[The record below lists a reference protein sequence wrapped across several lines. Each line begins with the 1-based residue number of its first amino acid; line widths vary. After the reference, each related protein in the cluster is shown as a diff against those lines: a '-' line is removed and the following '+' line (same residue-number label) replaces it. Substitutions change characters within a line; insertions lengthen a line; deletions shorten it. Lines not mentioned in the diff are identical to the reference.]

1 MTWPDDPRTAAAR
14 VFAEGG
20 AFGELLAGIDWAAT
34 PLGPAVSWP
43 GPLVDTLRLMLTS
56 EHAMALYWGAEFAT
70 LYNQGSTSIVG
81 AKHPWALGRPYKE
94 VFPEVW
100 DSVSSHFHYV
110 TGTRKPLLVPNELL
124 IIERH
129 GFLEQCYF
137 DSAFQPVLLD
147 DGTVGGVLQIL
158 TETTGRVLGERRLR
172 LLSEIG
178 TRTAG
183 LPTPGEVARV
193 VAEVAGSYP
202 EEIPFLGLYLAS
214 EPGMRR
220 PAASA
225 GLPLA
230 AETDLPSAADGSEVA
245 ARLAQVVAD
254 GAPAT
259 LPAAAFTGG
268 RTAGQHAAAT
278 WIPVGE
284 ALALPLHGAGQVE
297 GVLVVGLNPCFP
309 PAGTYHDFLEVLAS
323 AVAGA
328 LSAALAHESAALA
341 HEEQRRRAEALA
353 ELDRAKTTFFANV
366 SHEFRTP
373 LTLLLGP
380 LQQALA
386 DEDRPE
392 RREQLELAERG
403 ALRLLKQVNT
413 LLDVAR
419 AEAGQTRP
427 ALEPVDLAGATAE
440 LAGVFR
446 SAFEA
451 AGLTLEVDCPPL
463 PKPVPLDREM
473 WEKIILNLL
482 SNALKFTFTGG
493 ARVEMAAA
501 GDRARLTVTD
511 TGTGI
516 PADELPRLFE
526 RFHRVRGA
534 RSRSHEGSGLGL
546 VLVKD
551 LVEAHGGAVGVDS
564 RPGQGTTV
572 TVDLPF
578 AAAHRPRP
586 APLAVG
592 AGSPGETPG
601 EGGGGRTGRAAAFV
615 DEALGWLAADPVPA
629 AGTPVPAEAASAPA
643 AGTSVPAAATPVP
656 AAATSAPAE
665 ATSAARTPHAPATH
679 DAPDPGPYETD
690 RPHRPRLLVVDDNAD
705 MRAYLTQLLQPDYD
719 VLLAADG
726 LAAVETALAQ
736 PVELVLS
743 DVMMPRMDGFEL
755 VRALR
760 AHPRTA
766 RLPIVLLTARAGEE
780 ESVQGRH
787 AGADDY
793 LAKPFSARQLL
804 ARVRTGL
811 ELSRLREQALTETR
825 NQLAMLASL
834 ADAGLRL
841 ADTLDPDQI
850 LQTAGQILLPH
861 FADQISIHLTVTA
874 PDPSQS
880 PPAHMAGAPL
890 LAHEDLTTAAT
901 HAINGTAPAPAG
913 PHPAPAAVLA
923 LPLHAHDQTLGA
935 LVLVRHTGAYSAVEH
950 KYLENLA
957 HRLALAYDN
966 ATRYHNERRLA
977 LTLQRALLPY
987 RLPQVPGVR
996 LATQYRAS
1004 NRGAEVGGDWYD
1016 VLALPDG
1023 SVGLAIG
1030 DVMGHDVEAAT
1041 VMGQLRS
1048 ALHSLAMEGAGPAQ
1062 VLTRLDAYLQS
1073 LETDRF
1079 ATCLYAVYDPHRH
1092 RLSYAA
1098 SGHPPPLLV
1107 AADTAYLELPP
1118 ALPLGLGSAP
1128 VDRDVAFPPGTSLLL
1143 YTDGLVENRAL
1154 SLDDG
1159 LATLRQTCAALP
1171 APARTDPQQ
1180 ITERALELLNTPDR
1194 VDDDAALLAAT
1205 AEPSRR
1211 TGGDQ

>member
-1 MTWPDDPRTAAAR
+1 MTRRDDLRTAAAR

-20 AFGELLAGIDWAAT
+20 AFGELLSGIDWAAT
-34 PLGPAVSWP
+34 PLGPPVSWP

-56 EHAMALYWGAEFAT
+56 EHGMALYWGAEFAT
-70 LYNQGSTSIVG
+70 LYNSGSIPIVG

-100 DSVSSHFHYV
+100 AHPVSSHFHYV
-110 TGTRKPLLVPNELL
+110 TDTRKPLLVPDELL
-124 IIERH
+124 IMERH

-147 DGTVGGVLQIL
+147 DGTAGGVLQIL

-172 LLSEIG
+172 LLSETG

-202 EEIPFLGLYLAS
+202 DEIPFLGLYLVS
-214 EPGMRR
+214 EPGMQR
-220 PAASA
+220 PAAST
-225 GLPLA
+225 GLRSAP
-230 AETDLPSAADGSEVA
+230 ETVALNAADGPEA
-245 ARLAQVVAD
+245 AALLAQVVAN

-268 RTAGQHAAAT
+268 SMAGQHAAASLL
-278 WIPVGE
+278 PVE
-284 ALALPLHGAGQVE
+284 QALAIPLHCSGQVE
-297 GVLVVGLNPCFP
+297 GVLVVGVNPCFP
-309 PAGTYHDFLEVLAS
+309 PAGAYYDFLEVLAS

-328 LSAALAHESAALA
+328 LSAALAHE
-341 HEEQRRRAEALA
+341 EQRKRAEALA

-440 LAGVFR
+440 LTGVFR

-493 ARVEMAAA
+493 AEVQVAVA

-551 LVEAHGGAVGVDS
+551 LVEAHGGTVGVDS
-564 RPGQGTTV
+564 RLGQGTTL

-578 AAAHRPRP
+578 ATAQRPRP
-586 APLAVG
+586 APPEAG
-592 AGSPGETPG
+592 AGSPGEIPG
-601 EGGGGRTGRAAAFV
+601 EGGGGRPGRRAAYV

-629 AGTPVPAEAASAPA
+629 A
-643 AGTSVPAAATPVP
+643 
-656 AAATSAPAE
+656 

-679 DAPDPGPYETD
+679 DALHGPSPHESD
-690 RPHRPRLLVVDDNAD
+690 LPHRARLLVVDDNAD

-726 LAAVETALAQ
+726 RAALEMALAQ
-736 PVELVLS
+736 PVEMVLS

-760 AHPRTA
+760 ADPRTA

-825 NQLAMLASL
+825 KQLAVLASL

-841 ADTLDPDQI
+841 SATLDPDQI
-850 LQTAGQILLPH
+850 LQTAGQILLPD
-861 FADQISIHLTVTA
+861 FADQISIHLIHAA
-874 PDPSQS
+874 PAPAKS
-880 PPAHMAGAPL
+880 PPPYIAGTPL
-890 LAHEDLTTAAT
+890 LAREALATAAT
-901 HAINGTAPAPAG
+901 RAINGTAPAPVG

-923 LPLHAHDQTLGA
+923 LPLLAHDQTLGA
-935 LVLVRHTGAYSAVEH
+935 LVLVRHTGGYSAIEH

-977 LTLQRALLPY
+977 LTLQRALLPHH
-987 RLPQVPGVR
+987 LPQLPGVR
-996 LATQYRAS
+996 LATHYRAS
-1004 NRGAEVGGDWYD
+1004 NRGAEIGGDWYD

-1023 SVGLAIG
+1023 AVGLAIG

-1041 VMGQLRS
+1041 LMGQLRS
-1048 ALHSLAMEGAGPAQ
+1048 ALHSLALEGAGPAQ

-1073 LETDRF
+1073 LATDRF
-1079 ATCLYAVYDPHRH
+1079 ATCLYAVYDPNQH
-1092 RLSYAA
+1092 RLRYAA
-1098 SGHPPPLLV
+1098 SGHLPPLLI

-1118 ALPLGLGSAP
+1118 ALPLGLGSTPA
-1128 VDRDVAFPPGTSLLL
+1128 DREVAFPPGTGLLL

-1159 LATLRQTCAALP
+1159 LAALRRTCDALP
-1171 APARTDPQQ
+1171 AAARSDPQR
-1180 ITERALELLNTPDR
+1180 ITEQALELLNTPDR

-1211 TGGDQ
+1211 TGDPQTDRSAIQPTATARSRC

>member
-1 MTWPDDPRTAAAR
+1 MTRPDDPRTAAAR

-34 PLGPAVSWP
+34 PLGPPISWP

-56 EHAMALYWGAEFAT
+56 EHGMALYWGAEFAT
-70 LYNQGSTSIVG
+70 LYNRGSTPIVG
-81 AKHPWALGRPYKE
+81 AKHPWALGRPYSE

-100 DSVSSHFHYV
+100 AHPVSSHFHYV
-110 TGTRKPLLVPNELL
+110 TDSRTSLLVPDELL
-124 IIERH
+124 IMERH

-147 DGTVGGVLQIL
+147 DGTAGGVLQIL

-172 LLSEIG
+172 LLSETG
-178 TRTAG
+178 ARTAG
-183 LPTPGEVARV
+183 LTAPGEVARV

-214 EPGMRR
+214 GPGMQR
-220 PAASA
+220 PAA
-225 GLPLA
+225 
-230 AETDLPSAADGSEVA
+230 ETVALSAADGPKVA

-259 LPAAAFTGG
+259 LPAATITGAG
-268 RTAGQHAAAT
+268 TAGQHAAASRL
-278 WIPVGE
+278 PVE
-284 ALALPLHGAGQVE
+284 QVLALPLHCAGEVE
-297 GVLVVGLNPCFP
+297 GVLVVGVNPCFP

-328 LSAALAHESAALA
+328 LSAALAHE
-341 HEEQRRRAEALA
+341 EQRRRAEALA
-353 ELDRAKTTFFANV
+353 ELDRAKTAFFANV

-419 AEAGQTRP
+419 AEAGQMRP

-446 SAFEA
+446 SAFET
-451 AGLTLEVDCPPL
+451 AGLTLDVVCPPL
-463 PKPVPLDREM
+463 PKPVSLDREM

-493 ARVEMAAA
+493 ARVQMAAVD
-501 GDRARLTVTD
+501 DRARLTVTD

-516 PADELPRLFE
+516 TADELPRLFE

-551 LVEAHGGAVGVDS
+551 LVEAHGGTIGVQS
-564 RPGQGTTV
+564 RLGLGTTV

-578 AAAHRPRP
+578 AAAHRLRP
-586 APLAVG
+586 APPAAV
-592 AGSPGETPG
+592 AGSPEETPG
-601 EGGGGRTGRAAAFV
+601 HGGEGRPGRAAAYV

-629 AGTPVPAEAASAPA
+629 A
-643 AGTSVPAAATPVP
+643 
-656 AAATSAPAE
+656 
-665 ATSAARTPHAPATH
+665 ARTPHAPANH
-679 DAPDPGPYETD
+679 DAPHSPGPHETG
-690 RPHRPRLLVVDDNAD
+690 RPHRARLLVVDDNAD
-705 MRAYLTQLLQPDYD
+705 MRAYLTQLLQPDYE

-726 LAAVETALAQ
+726 RAALETALAQ
-736 PVELVLS
+736 PVDLVLS

-760 AHPRTA
+760 ADPRTA

-811 ELSRLREQALTETR
+811 ELSRLREQVLTETR
-825 NQLAMLASL
+825 NQLAVLASL

-841 ADTLDPDQI
+841 SATLDPDQI
-850 LQTAGQILLPH
+850 LQTAGEILLPDY
-861 FADQISIHLTVTA
+861 ADQISIHLTAASPA
-874 PDPSQS
+874 PAQS
-880 PPAHMAGAPL
+880 PPAYIAGTPL
-890 LAHEDLTTAAT
+890 LAREALASAAT
-901 HAINGTAPAPAG
+901 QAINGTAPAPAG

-923 LPLHAHDQTLGA
+923 LPLHAHDETLGA
-935 LVLVRHTGAYSAVEH
+935 LVLVRHTGGYSEVEH

-957 HRLALAYDN
+957 HRLSLAYDN

-977 LTLQRALLPY
+977 LTLQRALLPH

-996 LATQYRAS
+996 LATHYRAS

-1023 SVGLAIG
+1023 AVGLAIG

-1041 VMGQLRS
+1041 LMGQLRS
-1048 ALHSLAMEGAGPAQ
+1048 ALHSLALEGAGPAQ
-1062 VLTRLDAYLQS
+1062 VLTRLDAYMQS
-1073 LETDRF
+1073 LATERF
-1079 ATCLYAVYDPHRH
+1079 ATCLYAVYDPHHH
-1092 RLSYAA
+1092 RLRYAA
-1098 SGHPPPLLV
+1098 SGHLPPLLI

-1118 ALPLGLGSAP
+1118 ALPLGLGSTP
-1128 VDRDVAFPPGTSLLL
+1128 VDCEVAFGPGTSLLL

-1154 SLDDG
+1154 SLSDG
-1159 LATLRQTCAALP
+1159 LGALRRMCGALP
-1171 APARTDPQQ
+1171 AAARPDPQQ
-1180 ITERALELLNTPDR
+1180 ITERAMELLNTPDR

-1205 AEPSRR
+1205 AEPSCR
-1211 TGGDQ
+1211 TGAPQNRPKRQTTNRSSS

>member
-1 MTWPDDPRTAAAR
+1 MTRPDDPRTAAAR
-14 VFAEGG
+14 MFAEAG
-20 AFGELLAGIDWAAT
+20 AFGELLAGIEWAAT
-34 PLGPAVSWP
+34 PLGPPECWP
-43 GPLVDTLRLMLTS
+43 GPLMDTLRLMLTS
-56 EHAMALYWGAEFAT
+56 EHGMALYWGPEFAT
-70 LYNQGSTSIVG
+70 LYNLGAAPIPG
-81 AKHPWALGRPYKE
+81 AKHPWALGKPYKE

-100 DSVSSHFHYV
+100 APVSSHFHYV
-110 TGTRKPLLVPNELL
+110 TDTRQSLL
-124 IIERH
+124 ISDEPLIMERH

-137 DSAFQPVLLD
+137 DSSFQPVLLD
-147 DGTVGGVLQIL
+147 DGTAGGVLQII

-172 LLSEIG
+172 LLSEAG
-178 TRTAG
+178 ARTAG

-193 VAEVAGSYP
+193 VAEVLGSYP
-202 EEIPFLGLYLAS
+202 EEIPFLSLYLAS
-214 EPGMRR
+214 ESGMLR

-225 GLPLA
+225 GLQPA
-230 AETDLPSAADGSEVA
+230 PEAVLPSAADGSEVA
-245 ARLAQVVAD
+245 ARLAQVAAD

-259 LPAAAFTGG
+259 LPAAALTGG
-268 RTAGQHAAAT
+268 NTAGQHAAAS
-278 WIPVGE
+278 WLPVEE
-284 ALALPLHGAGQVE
+284 ALALPLDCAGQVG
-297 GVLVVGLNPCFP
+297 GVLVVGVNPCFP
-309 PAGTYHDFLEVLAS
+309 PAGAYRDFLEVLAA

-328 LSAALAHESAALA
+328 LTAALAHD
-341 HEEQRRRAEALA
+341 EQRRRAEVLA

-366 SHEFRTP
+366 SHELRTP

-380 LQQALA
+380 LQQVLA

-413 LLDVAR
+413 LLEVAR
-419 AEAGQTRP
+419 AEAGQMRP

-463 PKPVPLDREM
+463 PRPVSLDREM

-493 ARVEMAAA
+493 ARVRVAAVGA
-501 GDRARLTVTD
+501 RARLTVTD
-511 TGTGI
+511 TGTGV

-526 RFHRVRGA
+526 RFYRVRGA

-551 LVEAHGGAVGVDS
+551 LVEAHGGTVGVDS
-564 RPGQGTTV
+564 LFGEGTCV

-586 APLAVG
+586 TPAADSVG
-592 AGSPGETPG
+592 FPGETLR
-601 EGGGGRTGRAAAFV
+601 EGGGGRSGRAAAYV
-615 DEALGWLAADPVPA
+615 DEALGWLTADPVPA
-629 AGTPVPAEAASAPA
+629 AASPSADTPP
-643 AGTSVPAAATPVP
+643 
-656 AAATSAPAE
+656 
-665 ATSAARTPHAPATH
+665 APATH
-679 DAPDPGPYETD
+679 DAPPAPATDGPGPHETD
-690 RPHRPRLLVVDDNAD
+690 RPRRARLLVVDDNAD
-705 MRAYLTQLLQPDYD
+705 MRAYLTQLLDPDYD

-726 LAAVETALAQ
+726 RAALETALAQ

-760 AHPRTA
+760 ADSRTA

-780 ESVQGRH
+780 ESVQGRQ

-811 ELSRLREQALTETR
+811 ELSRLREQVLTETR
-825 NQLAMLASL
+825 DQLAVLGSL
-834 ADAGLRL
+834 AEAGLRL
-841 ADTLDPDQI
+841 SATLDPDQI
-850 LQTAGQILLPH
+850 LQTAGQILLPD
-861 FADQISIHLTVTA
+861 FADQISIHLTAARPA
-874 PDPSQS
+874 PAQS
-880 PPAHMAGAPL
+880 PPAYITGAPL
-890 LAHEDLTTAAT
+890 LAREALANAAT

-913 PHPAPAAVLA
+913 LHPAPPAVLA
-923 LPLHAHDQTLGA
+923 MPLHAHDQTLGA
-935 LVLVRHTGAYSAVEH
+935 LVLVRHNGYSAVER

-966 ATRYHNERRLA
+966 ATRYHNERRIA
-977 LTLQRALLPY
+977 LTLQRALLPH

-996 LATQYRAS
+996 LATHYRAS
-1004 NRGAEVGGDWYD
+1004 DRGAEVGGDWYD

-1023 SVGLAIG
+1023 AVGLAIG
-1030 DVMGHDVEAAT
+1030 DVMGHDVEAAI

-1062 VLTRLDAYLQS
+1062 VLARLDAYLQS
-1073 LETDRF
+1073 LAAERF

-1092 RLSYAA
+1092 RLRYAA
-1098 SGHPPPLLV
+1098 SGHLPPLLI
-1107 AADTAYLELPP
+1107 ATDTAYLELPP
-1118 ALPLGLGSAP
+1118 ALPLGLGSTPA
-1128 VDRDVAFPPGTSLLL
+1128 DREVAFPRGTSLLL

-1154 SLDDG
+1154 SLDDC
-1159 LATLRQTCAALP
+1159 LAALCQTCGALP
-1171 APARTDPQQ
+1171 AAARTDPQQ

-1194 VDDDAALLAAT
+1194 VDDDIALLAVT
-1205 AEPSRR
+1205 AEPSCR
-1211 TGGDQ
+1211 TGDPQADGSAIRPTATARSHC

>member
-1 MTWPDDPRTAAAR
+1 MTRRDDPRTAAAR

-20 AFGELLAGIDWAAT
+20 AFGELLSGIDWAAT
-34 PLGPAVSWP
+34 PLGPPVSWP

-56 EHAMALYWGAEFAT
+56 EHGMALYWGAEFVT
-70 LYNQGSTSIVG
+70 LYNSGSTPIVG

-100 DSVSSHFHYV
+100 AHPVSSHFHYV
-110 TGTRKPLLVPNELL
+110 TDTRKPLLVPNELL
-124 IIERH
+124 IMERH

-147 DGTVGGVLQIL
+147 DGTAGGVLQIL

-172 LLSEIG
+172 LLSETG

-202 EEIPFLGLYLAS
+202 DEIPFLGLYLVS
-214 EPGMRR
+214 EPGMQR
-220 PAASA
+220 PAAST
-225 GLPLA
+225 GLRSAP
-230 AETDLPSAADGSEVA
+230 ETVSLNAADGPEAA

-268 RTAGQHAAAT
+268 SMAGQHAAASLL
-278 WIPVGE
+278 PVE
-284 ALALPLHGAGQVE
+284 QALALPLHAAGQVE
-297 GVLVVGLNPCFP
+297 GVLVVGVNPCFP
-309 PAGTYHDFLEVLAS
+309 PAGAYHDFLEVLAS

-328 LSAALAHESAALA
+328 LSAALA

-463 PKPVPLDREM
+463 PRPVPLDREM

-493 ARVEMAAA
+493 AQVQVTAA

-551 LVEAHGGAVGVDS
+551 LVEAHGGTVGVDS
-564 RPGQGTTV
+564 RLGQGTTL

-578 AAAHRPRP
+578 ATAQRPRP
-586 APLAVG
+586 APPAAG
-592 AGSPGETPG
+592 AGSPGEIPR
-601 EGGGGRTGRAAAFV
+601 EGGGRPGRTAAYV

-629 AGTPVPAEAASAPA
+629 A
-643 AGTSVPAAATPVP
+643 
-656 AAATSAPAE
+656 
-665 ATSAARTPHAPATH
+665 ATSAARTPHAPETH
-679 DAPDPGPYETD
+679 DALHGPSPHESD
-690 RPHRPRLLVVDDNAD
+690 RPHRARLLVVDDNAD

-726 LAAVETALAQ
+726 RAALEMALAQ
-736 PVELVLS
+736 PVEMVLS

-760 AHPRTA
+760 ADPRTA

-825 NQLAMLASL
+825 NQLAVLASL

-841 ADTLDPDQI
+841 AATLDPDQI
-850 LQTAGQILLPH
+850 LQTAGQILLPD
-861 FADQISIHLTVTA
+861 FADQISIHLTPAA
-874 PDPSQS
+874 PAPAQS
-880 PPAHMAGAPL
+880 PPPYIAGTPL
-890 LAHEDLTTAAT
+890 LSHEALATAAT
-901 HAINGTAPAPAG
+901 RAINGTAPAPVG

-923 LPLHAHDQTLGA
+923 LPLRAHDQTLGA
-935 LVLVRHTGAYSAVEH
+935 LVLVRHTGGYSAVEN

-966 ATRYHNERRLA
+966 AARYHNERRLA
-977 LTLQRALLPY
+977 LTLQRALLPH

-996 LATQYRAS
+996 LATHYRAS

-1023 SVGLAIG
+1023 AVGLAIG

-1041 VMGQLRS
+1041 LMGQLRS
-1048 ALHSLAMEGAGPAQ
+1048 ALHGLALEGAGPAQ

-1073 LETDRF
+1073 LATDRF

-1092 RLSYAA
+1092 RLRYAA
-1098 SGHPPPLLV
+1098 SGHLPPLLV

-1118 ALPLGLGSAP
+1118 ALPLGLGSTP
-1128 VDRDVAFPPGTSLLL
+1128 VDREVAFPPGTGLLL

-1159 LATLRQTCAALP
+1159 LAALRRTCDALP
-1171 APARTDPQQ
+1171 AAARSDPQR

-1211 TGGDQ
+1211 TGDPQTDRSAVQPTATARSRC

>member
-1 MTWPDDPRTAAAR
+1 MTRRDDPSTAAAR

-20 AFGELLAGIDWAAT
+20 AFGELLSGIDWAAT
-34 PLGPAVSWP
+34 PLGPPVSWP

-56 EHAMALYWGAEFAT
+56 DHGMALYWGAEFAT
-70 LYNQGSTSIVG
+70 LYNLGSTPIVG

-100 DSVSSHFHYV
+100 AHPVSSHFHYV
-110 TGTRKPLLVPNELL
+110 TDTRKPLLVPDELL
-124 IIERH
+124 IMERH

-147 DGTVGGVLQIL
+147 DGTAGGVLQIL

-172 LLSEIG
+172 LLSETG

-202 EEIPFLGLYLAS
+202 DEIPFLSLYLAS
-214 EPGMRR
+214 EPGMQR
-220 PAASA
+220 PAAST
-225 GLPLA
+225 GLRSAP
-230 AETDLPSAADGSEVA
+230 ETVSLNAADGPEAA

-268 RTAGQHAAAT
+268 SMAGQHAAASLL
-278 WIPVGE
+278 PVE
-284 ALALPLHGAGQVE
+284 QALALPLHSAGRVE
-297 GVLVVGLNPCFP
+297 GVLVVGVNPCFP
-309 PAGTYHDFLEVLAS
+309 PAGAYYDFLEVLAS

-328 LSAALAHESAALA
+328 LSAALA

-493 ARVEMAAA
+493 AQVQVAAA

-551 LVEAHGGAVGVDS
+551 LVEAHGGTVGVDS
-564 RPGQGTTV
+564 RLGQGTTL

-578 AAAHRPRP
+578 ATAQRPRP
-586 APLAVG
+586 APPEARV
-592 AGSPGETPG
+592 GSPGEIPR
-601 EGGGGRTGRAAAFV
+601 EGGGGRPGRTAAYV
-615 DEALGWLAADPVPA
+615 DEALGWLAADP
-629 AGTPVPAEAASAPA
+629 APA
-643 AGTSVPAAATPVP
+643 A
-656 AAATSAPAE
+656 

-679 DAPDPGPYETD
+679 DALHGPGPHESDRPHD
-690 RPHRPRLLVVDDNAD
+690 RPHRARLLVVDDNAD

-726 LAAVETALAQ
+726 RAALEMALAQ
-736 PVELVLS
+736 PVEMVLS

-760 AHPRTA
+760 ADPRTA

-825 NQLAMLASL
+825 NQLAVLASL

-841 ADTLDPDQI
+841 SATLDPDQI
-850 LQTAGQILLPH
+850 LQTAGQVLLPD
-861 FADQISIHLTVTA
+861 FADQISIHLTPAGPATA
-874 PDPSQS
+874 QS
-880 PPAHMAGAPL
+880 PPPYIAGTPL
-890 LAHEDLTTAAT
+890 LAREALATAAT
-901 HAINGTAPAPAG
+901 CAINGTAPAPVG

-935 LVLVRHTGAYSAVEH
+935 LVLVRDTGGYSAVEH

-957 HRLALAYDN
+957 HRLGLAYDN

-977 LTLQRALLPY
+977 LTLQRALLPH
-987 RLPQVPGVR
+987 RLPQLPGVR
-996 LATQYRAS
+996 LATHYRAS
-1004 NRGAEVGGDWYD
+1004 NRGAEIGGDWYD

-1023 SVGLAIG
+1023 AVGLAIG

-1041 VMGQLRS
+1041 LMGQLRS
-1048 ALHSLAMEGAGPAQ
+1048 ALHSLALEGAGPAQ

-1073 LETDRF
+1073 LATDRF
-1079 ATCLYAVYDPHRH
+1079 ATCLYAVYDPNQH
-1092 RLSYAA
+1092 RLRYAA
-1098 SGHPPPLLV
+1098 SGHLPPLLI

-1118 ALPLGLGSAP
+1118 ALPLGLGSTP
-1128 VDRDVAFPPGTSLLL
+1128 VDREVAFPPGTGLLL
-1143 YTDGLVENRAL
+1143 YTDGLVENRTL

-1159 LATLRQTCAALP
+1159 LTALRRTCAALP
-1171 APARTDPQQ
+1171 AAARSDPQR
-1180 ITERALELLNTPDR
+1180 ITEQALELLNTPDR

-1211 TGGDQ
+1211 TDDPQTDRSAIQPTATARSRC

>member
-1 MTWPDDPRTAAAR
+1 MTRRDDPRTAAAR

-20 AFGELLAGIDWAAT
+20 AFGELLSGIDWAAT
-34 PLGPAVSWP
+34 PLGPPVSWP
-43 GPLVDTLRLMLTS
+43 GPLVDSLRLMLTS
-56 EHAMALYWGAEFAT
+56 EHGMALYWGAEFAT
-70 LYNQGSTSIVG
+70 LYNLGSTPIVG

-100 DSVSSHFHYV
+100 AHPVSSHFHYV
-110 TGTRKPLLVPNELL
+110 TDTRKPLLVPDELL
-124 IIERH
+124 IMERH

-147 DGTVGGVLQIL
+147 DGTAGGVLQIL

-172 LLSEIG
+172 LLSETG

-202 EEIPFLGLYLAS
+202 DEIPFLGLYLAS
-214 EPGMRR
+214 EPGMQR
-220 PAASA
+220 PAAST
-225 GLPLA
+225 GLRSAP
-230 AETDLPSAADGSEVA
+230 ETVSLDAADRSEAA

-268 RTAGQHAAAT
+268 SMAGQHAAASRL
-278 WIPVGE
+278 PVE
-284 ALALPLHGAGQVE
+284 QALALPLHAAGQVE
-297 GVLVVGLNPCFP
+297 GVLVVGVNPCFP
-309 PAGTYHDFLEVLAS
+309 PAGAYHDFLEVLAS

-328 LSAALAHESAALA
+328 LSAALA

-451 AGLTLEVDCPPL
+451 AGLTLEVDCPSL
-463 PKPVPLDREM
+463 PRPVPLDREM

-493 ARVEMAAA
+493 AQVQVAAA

-516 PADELPRLFE
+516 PVDELPRLFE

-551 LVEAHGGAVGVDS
+551 LVEAHGGTVGVDS
-564 RPGQGTTV
+564 RLGQGTTL

-578 AAAHRPRP
+578 ATAQRPRP
-586 APLAVG
+586 APPAAG
-592 AGSPGETPG
+592 AGSPGEIPR
-601 EGGGGRTGRAAAFV
+601 EGGGGRPGRTAAYV

-629 AGTPVPAEAASAPA
+629 A
-643 AGTSVPAAATPVP
+643 
-656 AAATSAPAE
+656 

-679 DAPDPGPYETD
+679 DALHGPSPHESD
-690 RPHRPRLLVVDDNAD
+690 RPHRARLLVVDDNAD

-726 LAAVETALAQ
+726 RAALEMALAQ

-760 AHPRTA
+760 ADPRTA

-780 ESVQGRH
+780 ESMQGRH

-825 NQLAMLASL
+825 NQLAVLASL

-841 ADTLDPDQI
+841 AATLDPDQI
-850 LQTAGQILLPH
+850 LQTAGQILLPG
-861 FADQISIHLTVTA
+861 FADQISIHLTPAA
-874 PDPSQS
+874 PAPAQS
-880 PPAHMAGAPL
+880 PPPYIAGTPL
-890 LAHEDLTTAAT
+890 LAREALATAAAR
-901 HAINGTAPAPAG
+901 AINGTAPAPVG
-913 PHPAPAAVLA
+913 PHPAPAGVLA

-935 LVLVRHTGAYSAVEH
+935 LVLVRHTGGYSAVEH

-966 ATRYHNERRLA
+966 AIRYHNERRLA
-977 LTLQRALLPY
+977 LTLQRALLPH

-996 LATQYRAS
+996 LATHYRAS

-1023 SVGLAIG
+1023 AVGLAIG

-1041 VMGQLRS
+1041 LMGQLRS
-1048 ALHSLAMEGAGPAQ
+1048 ALHSLALEGAGPAQ
-1062 VLTRLDAYLQS
+1062 VLTRLDAYMQS
-1073 LETDRF
+1073 LATDRF
-1079 ATCLYAVYDPHRH
+1079 ATCLYAIYDPHRH
-1092 RLSYAA
+1092 RLRYAA
-1098 SGHPPPLLV
+1098 GGHLPPLLV
-1107 AADTAYLELPP
+1107 AADSAYLELPP
-1118 ALPLGLGSAP
+1118 ALPLGLGSTP
-1128 VDRDVAFPPGTSLLL
+1128 VDREVAFPPGTGLLL
-1143 YTDGLVENRAL
+1143 YTDGLVENRTL

-1159 LATLRQTCAALP
+1159 LAALRRTCDALP
-1171 APARTDPQQ
+1171 AAVRSDPQR

-1211 TGGDQ
+1211 TGAPQTDRSAIQPTATARGRC

>member
-1 MTWPDDPRTAAAR
+1 MTRRDDVRTAAAR

-20 AFGELLAGIDWAAT
+20 AFGELLSGIDWAAT
-34 PLGPAVSWP
+34 PLGPPVSWP

-56 EHAMALYWGAEFAT
+56 EHGMALYWGSEFAT
-70 LYNQGSTSIVG
+70 LYNSGSIPIVG

-100 DSVSSHFHYV
+100 AHPVSSHFHYV
-110 TGTRKPLLVPNELL
+110 TDTRKPLLVPDELL
-124 IIERH
+124 IMERH

-147 DGTVGGVLQIL
+147 DGTAGGVLQIL

-172 LLSEIG
+172 LLSETG

-202 EEIPFLGLYLAS
+202 DEIPFLGLYLAS
-214 EPGMRR
+214 ESGMQR
-220 PAASA
+220 
-225 GLPLA
+225 
-230 AETDLPSAADGSEVA
+230 PSASTGLRSAPEAVSLNATDGSEAA

-268 RTAGQHAAAT
+268 SMAGQHAAASLL
-278 WIPVGE
+278 PVE
-284 ALALPLHGAGQVE
+284 QALALPLHSAGQVE
-297 GVLVVGLNPCFP
+297 GVLVVGVNPCFP
-309 PAGTYHDFLEVLAS
+309 PAGAYHDFLEVLAS

-328 LSAALAHESAALA
+328 LSAALAHE
-341 HEEQRRRAEALA
+341 EQRKRAEALT

-493 ARVEMAAA
+493 AEVHVAAA
-501 GDRARLTVTD
+501 RDRARLTITD

-551 LVEAHGGAVGVDS
+551 LVEAHGGTVSVDS
-564 RPGQGTTV
+564 RLGQGTTL

-578 AAAHRPRP
+578 ATAQRPVP
-586 APLAVG
+586 APPESG
-592 AGSPGETPG
+592 AGSPGEIPG
-601 EGGGGRTGRAAAFV
+601 EGGGGRPGRTAAYV
-615 DEALGWLAADPVPA
+615 DEALGWLAADP
-629 AGTPVPAEAASAPA
+629 APA
-643 AGTSVPAAATPVP
+643 A
-656 AAATSAPAE
+656 
-665 ATSAARTPHAPATH
+665 ATSAARTPHAPAAH
-679 DAPDPGPYETD
+679 DALHGSSPHESDRPHD
-690 RPHRPRLLVVDDNAD
+690 RPHRARLLVVDDNAD

-726 LAAVETALAQ
+726 RAALEMALAQ
-736 PVELVLS
+736 PVEMVLS

-760 AHPRTA
+760 ADPRTA

-780 ESVQGRH
+780 ESMQGRH

-825 NQLAMLASL
+825 NQLAVLASL

-841 ADTLDPDQI
+841 SATLDPDQI
-850 LQTAGQILLPH
+850 LQTAGQVLLPD
-861 FADQISIHLTVTA
+861 FADQISIHLT
-874 PDPSQS
+874 PS
-880 PPAHMAGAPL
+880 
-890 LAHEDLTTAAT
+890 
-901 HAINGTAPAPAG
+901 APAPAQSPPPYIAGTPVLAREALATAATRAINGIAPAPVG
-913 PHPAPAAVLA
+913 PHPEPAAVLA

-935 LVLVRHTGAYSAVEH
+935 LVLVRHTGGYSAVEH

-977 LTLQRALLPY
+977 LTLQRALLPHH
-987 RLPQVPGVR
+987 LPQLPGMR
-996 LATQYRAS
+996 LATHYRAS
-1004 NRGAEVGGDWYD
+1004 NRGAEIGGDWYD

-1023 SVGLAIG
+1023 AVGLAIG

-1041 VMGQLRS
+1041 LMGQLRS
-1048 ALHSLAMEGAGPAQ
+1048 ALHSLALEGAGPAQ

-1073 LETDRF
+1073 LPTDRF
-1079 ATCLYAVYDPHRH
+1079 ATCLYAVYDPNQH
-1092 RLSYAA
+1092 RLRYAA
-1098 SGHPPPLLV
+1098 SGHLPPLLI

-1118 ALPLGLGSAP
+1118 ALPLGLGSTPA
-1128 VDRDVAFPPGTSLLL
+1128 DREVAFPPGTGLLL

-1159 LATLRQTCAALP
+1159 LTALRQTCAALP
-1171 APARTDPQQ
+1171 ATARSDPQR

-1205 AEPSRR
+1205 AEPSR
-1211 TGGDQ
+1211 

>member
-1 MTWPDDPRTAAAR
+1 MTRPEDPRTAAAR
-14 VFAEGG
+14 MFAEAG
-20 AFGELLAGIDWAAT
+20 AFGELLAGIEWAAT
-34 PLGPAVSWP
+34 PLGPPESWP

-56 EHAMALYWGAEFAT
+56 EHGMALYWGAEFAT
-70 LYNQGSTSIVG
+70 LYNLGSSPIVG
-81 AKHPWALGRPYKE
+81 AKHPWALGRPYKD

-100 DSVSSHFHYV
+100 VHPVSSHFHYV
-110 TGTRKPLLVPNELL
+110 TDTRKPLLIPDEPL
-124 IIERH
+124 IMERH
-129 GFLEQCYF
+129 GFPEQCYF

-147 DGTVGGVLQIL
+147 DGTAGGVLQII

-172 LLSEIG
+172 LLSETG
-178 TRTAG
+178 ARTAG

-193 VAEVAGSYP
+193 VAEVLGSYP

-214 EPGMRR
+214 EPGMLR

-225 GLPLA
+225 GLRPAPEAVSL
-230 AETDLPSAADGSEVA
+230 SAADGAEVA

-259 LPAAAFTGG
+259 LPAAALTGG
-268 RTAGQHAAAT
+268 NTTGQHAAASRL
-278 WIPVGE
+278 PVE
-284 ALALPLHGAGQVE
+284 QALALPLDCAGHVG

-309 PAGTYHDFLEVLAS
+309 PAGAYRDFLEVLAAS
-323 AVAGA
+323 VAGA
-328 LSAALAHESAALA
+328 LTAALAHD
-341 HEEQRRRAEALA
+341 EQRRRAEALT

-419 AEAGQTRP
+419 AEAGQMRP
-427 ALEPVDLAGATAE
+427 AVEPVDLAGATAE

-463 PKPVPLDREM
+463 PKPVSLDREM

-493 ARVEMAAA
+493 ARVQVAAV

-551 LVEAHGGAVGVDS
+551 LVEAHGGTVGVDS
-564 RPGQGTTV
+564 RLGQGTTV
-572 TVDLPF
+572 TMDLPF
-578 AAAHRPRP
+578 AAAHLPRP
-586 APLAVG
+586 DPPVAG
-592 AGSPGETPG
+592 AGSLGETPR
-601 EGGGGRTGRAAAFV
+601 EGGVGRPGRAAAYV

-629 AGTPVPAEAASAPA
+629 A
-643 AGTSVPAAATPVP
+643 
-656 AAATSAPAE
+656 
-665 ATSAARTPHAPATH
+665 ARTPHAPATH
-679 DAPDPGPYETD
+679 DALHGPGPHVTD
-690 RPHRPRLLVVDDNAD
+690 RPHRARLLVVDDNAD
-705 MRAYLTQLLQPDYD
+705 MRAYLTQLLQPDYY

-726 LAAVETALAQ
+726 RAALEMALAQ
-736 PVELVLS
+736 PVEMVLS

-760 AHPRTA
+760 ADPRTA

-811 ELSRLREQALTETR
+811 ELSRLREQVLTETR
-825 NQLAMLASL
+825 NQVAVLASL

-841 ADTLDPDQI
+841 SATLDPDQV
-850 LQTAGQILLPH
+850 LQTAGRILLPD
-861 FADQISIHLTVTA
+861 FADQISIHLTAAA
-874 PDPSQS
+874 PAPAQS
-880 PPAHMAGAPL
+880 PPAYIAGTPL
-890 LAHEDLTTAAT
+890 LTREALATAAT
-901 HAINGTAPAPAG
+901 HAINGTAPAG

-935 LVLVRHTGAYSAVEH
+935 LVLVRHADYSAVEH

-966 ATRYHNERRLA
+966 SARYHNERRLA
-977 LTLQRALLPY
+977 LTLQRALLPH

-996 LATQYRAS
+996 LATHYRAS

-1023 SVGLAIG
+1023 AVGLAIG

-1048 ALHSLAMEGAGPAQ
+1048 ALHSLAMEGAGPAR
-1062 VLTRLDAYLQS
+1062 VLARLDTYLQS
-1073 LETDRF
+1073 LATERF
-1079 ATCLYAVYDPHRH
+1079 ATCLYAVYNPHRH
-1092 RLSYAA
+1092 RLRYAA
-1098 SGHPPPLLV
+1098 SGHLPPLLV

-1118 ALPLGLGSAP
+1118 ELPLGLGSTP
-1128 VDRDVAFPPGTSLLL
+1128 VDHEVAFPPGTSLLL
-1143 YTDGLVENRAL
+1143 YTDGLVENRVL
-1154 SLDDG
+1154 SLDYCLG
-1159 LATLRQTCAALP
+1159 ALRQTCGAMPAA
-1171 APARTDPQQ
+1171 ARTDPQQ
-1180 ITERALELLNTPDR
+1180 ITERALELLNTPHR
-1194 VDDDAALLAAT
+1194 VDDDTALLAAT

-1211 TGGDQ
+1211 TGDPQAGGSAV

>member
-1 MTWPDDPRTAAAR
+1 MTRRDDPRTAAAR

-20 AFGELLAGIDWAAT
+20 AFGELLSGIDWAAT
-34 PLGPAVSWP
+34 PLGPPVSWP

-56 EHAMALYWGAEFAT
+56 DHGMALYWGAEFAT
-70 LYNQGSTSIVG
+70 LYNLGSTPIVG
-81 AKHPWALGRPYKE
+81 AKHPWALGRPYKD

-100 DSVSSHFHYV
+100 AHPVSSHFHYV
-110 TGTRKPLLVPNELL
+110 TDTRKPLLVPDELL
-124 IIERH
+124 IMERH

-147 DGTVGGVLQIL
+147 DGTAGGVLQIL

-172 LLSEIG
+172 LLSETG

-202 EEIPFLGLYLAS
+202 DEIPFLGLYLAS
-214 EPGMRR
+214 EPGMQR
-220 PAASA
+220 PAAST
-225 GLPLA
+225 GLRSTASTGLRSAP
-230 AETDLPSAADGSEVA
+230 ETVSLNAADGPEAA

-259 LPAAAFTGG
+259 LPAAVFTGG
-268 RTAGQHAAAT
+268 SLAGQHAAASRL
-278 WIPVGE
+278 PVE
-284 ALALPLHGAGQVE
+284 QALALPLHSAGRVE
-297 GVLVVGLNPCFP
+297 GVLVVGVNPCFP
-309 PAGTYHDFLEVLAS
+309 PAGAYYDFLEVLAS

-328 LSAALAHESAALA
+328 LSAALA

-451 AGLTLEVDCPPL
+451 AGLTLKVDCPPL

-493 ARVEMAAA
+493 AQVQVAAA
-501 GDRARLTVTD
+501 GNRARLTVTD

-551 LVEAHGGAVGVDS
+551 LVEAHGGTVGVDS
-564 RPGQGTTV
+564 RLGQGTTL

-578 AAAHRPRP
+578 ATAQRPRP
-586 APLAVG
+586 APPEAG
-592 AGSPGETPG
+592 AGSPGEIPR
-601 EGGGGRTGRAAAFV
+601 EGGGGPGRTAAYV

-629 AGTPVPAEAASAPA
+629 A
-643 AGTSVPAAATPVP
+643 
-656 AAATSAPAE
+656 

-679 DAPDPGPYETD
+679 DALHGPGPHESD
-690 RPHRPRLLVVDDNAD
+690 RPHRARLLVVDDNAD

-726 LAAVETALAQ
+726 RVALEMALAQ

-760 AHPRTA
+760 ADPRTA

-780 ESVQGRH
+780 ESMQGRH

-825 NQLAMLASL
+825 NQLAVLASL

-841 ADTLDPDQI
+841 SATLDPDQI
-850 LQTAGQILLPH
+850 LQTAGQVLLPD
-861 FADQISIHLTVTA
+861 FADQISIHLTPAA
-874 PDPSQS
+874 PAPAQS
-880 PPAHMAGAPL
+880 PPPYIAGTPL
-890 LAHEDLTTAAT
+890 LAREALATAAT
-901 HAINGTAPAPAG
+901 RAINGTAPAPVG

-935 LVLVRHTGAYSAVEH
+935 LVLVRHTGGYSAVEH

-977 LTLQRALLPY
+977 LTLQRALLPH
-987 RLPQVPGVR
+987 RLPQLPGVR
-996 LATQYRAS
+996 LATHYRAS

-1023 SVGLAIG
+1023 AVGLAIG

-1041 VMGQLRS
+1041 LMGQLRS
-1048 ALHSLAMEGAGPAQ
+1048 ALHSLALEGAGPAQ

-1073 LETDRF
+1073 LATDRF
-1079 ATCLYAVYDPHRH
+1079 ATCLYAVYEPHRH
-1092 RLSYAA
+1092 RLRYAA
-1098 SGHPPPLLV
+1098 GGHLPPLLI

-1118 ALPLGLGSAP
+1118 ALPLGLGSTP
-1128 VDRDVAFPPGTSLLL
+1128 VDREVAFPPGTGLLL

-1159 LATLRQTCAALP
+1159 LAALRRTCDALP
-1171 APARTDPQQ
+1171 AAARSDPQR
-1180 ITERALELLNTPDR
+1180 IIERALELLNTPDR

-1205 AEPSRR
+1205 AEPPRR
-1211 TGGDQ
+1211 TGNPQTDRSAVQPTATARSRR

>member
-1 MTWPDDPRTAAAR
+1 MARPDDPRTAAAR
-14 VFAEGG
+14 MFAGAG
-20 AFGELLAGIDWAAT
+20 AFGELLSGIEWAAT
-34 PLGPAVSWP
+34 PLGPPESWP

-56 EHAMALYWGAEFAT
+56 EHGMALYWGAEFAT
-70 LYNQGSTSIVG
+70 LYNLGSSPIVG
-81 AKHPWALGRPYKE
+81 AKHPWALGKPYKD

-100 DSVSSHFHYV
+100 AHPVSSHFHYV
-110 TGTRKPLLVPNELL
+110 TDTRKSLL
-124 IIERH
+124 IPDEPLIMERH
-129 GFLEQCYF
+129 GFPEQCYF
-137 DSAFQPVLLD
+137 DSSFQPVLLD
-147 DGTVGGVLQIL
+147 DGTVGGVLQII

-172 LLSEIG
+172 LLSETG
-178 TRTAG
+178 ARTAG
-183 LPTPGEVARV
+183 LPTPGGVARV
-193 VAEVAGSYP
+193 VAEVLGSYP
-202 EEIPFLGLYLAS
+202 EEIPFFDLYLTS
-214 EPGMRR
+214 ESGRLR

-225 GLPLA
+225 GLRPTPEA
-230 AETDLPSAADGSEVA
+230 VLPSAANGSEVVA
-245 ARLAQVVAD
+245 QLAQVVAD

-259 LPAAAFTGG
+259 LPAAALTGG
-268 RTAGQHAAAT
+268 NTAGQHAAASRL
-278 WIPVGE
+278 PVE
-284 ALALPLHGAGQVE
+284 EVLALPLDCAGQVG
-297 GVLVVGLNPCFP
+297 GVLVVGINPCFP
-309 PAGTYHDFLEVLAS
+309 PAGTYRDFLEVLAA

-328 LSAALAHESAALA
+328 LTAALAHD
-341 HEEQRRRAEALA
+341 EQRRRAEALA

-366 SHEFRTP
+366 SHELRTP

-380 LQQALA
+380 LQQVLA

-413 LLDVAR
+413 LLEVAR
-419 AEAGQTRP
+419 ADAGQIRP

-463 PKPVPLDREM
+463 PRPVSLDREM

-493 ARVEMAAA
+493 ARLRVAAA
-501 GDRARLTVTD
+501 GGRARLTVTD

-551 LVEAHGGAVGVDS
+551 LVEAHSGTVGVDS
-564 RPGQGTTV
+564 RLGQGTTV
-572 TVDLPF
+572 TVDIPF

-586 APLAVG
+586 DPPAAS
-592 AGSPGETPG
+592 AESPGETPR
-601 EGGGGRTGRAAAFV
+601 EGGGGRPGRAAAYV
-615 DEALGWLAADPVPA
+615 DEALGWLAADL
-629 AGTPVPAEAASAPA
+629 
-643 AGTSVPAAATPVP
+643 VPAAATP
-656 AAATSAPAE
+656 
-665 ATSAARTPHAPATH
+665 AARTPQAPATH
-679 DAPDPGPYETD
+679 DAPHGAGPHETD
-690 RPHRPRLLVVDDNAD
+690 RPQRARLLVVDDNAD

-726 LAAVETALAQ
+726 RAALEMALAQ
-736 PVELVLS
+736 PVEMVLS

-760 AHPRTA
+760 ADPRTA

-780 ESVQGRH
+780 ESVQGRR

-811 ELSRLREQALTETR
+811 ELSRLREQVLTETR
-825 NQLAMLASL
+825 NQLAVLASL

-841 ADTLDPDQI
+841 SATLDPDRI
-850 LQTAGQILLPH
+850 LQTAGEILLPD
-861 FADQISIHLTVTA
+861 FADQISIHLTAAA
-874 PDPSQS
+874 PAPAQS
-880 PPAHMAGAPL
+880 PPAYIAGTPL
-890 LAHEDLTTAAT
+890 LAREALATAAT

-913 PHPAPAAVLA
+913 PHPAPAVLA

-935 LVLVRHTGAYSAVEH
+935 LVLVRNADYSAVEH

-957 HRLALAYDN
+957 HRLAMAYVN
-966 ATRYHNERRLA
+966 ATHYHNERRLA
-977 LTLQRALLPY
+977 LTLQRALLPHP
-987 RLPQVPGVR
+987 LPQVPGVR
-996 LATQYRAS
+996 LATHYRAS

-1030 DVMGHDVEAAT
+1030 DVMGHDVGAAT

-1062 VLTRLDAYLQS
+1062 VLARLDAYLQS
-1073 LETDRF
+1073 LGTERF
-1079 ATCLYAVYDPHRH
+1079 ATCLYAVYNPHRH
-1092 RLSYAA
+1092 RLRYAA
-1098 SGHPPPLLV
+1098 SGHLPPLLV
-1107 AADTAYLELPP
+1107 ASDTAYLELPP
-1118 ALPLGLGSAP
+1118 ALPLGLGSTPA
-1128 VDRDVAFPPGTSLLL
+1128 DREVAFPPGTSLLL

-1154 SLDDG
+1154 SLDDC
-1159 LATLRQTCAALP
+1159 LATLCQTCGALP
-1171 APARTDPQQ
+1171 AAARTDPQQ

-1194 VDDDAALLAAT
+1194 VDDDTALLAAT
-1205 AEPSRR
+1205 AEPSCR
-1211 TGGDQ
+1211 TGDPQADRNAIQPTATARSHC

>member
-1 MTWPDDPRTAAAR
+1 MTRPDDPRTAAAR
-14 VFAEGG
+14 MFAEAG
-20 AFGELLAGIDWAAT
+20 AFGELLAGIDWVAT
-34 PLGPAVSWP
+34 PLGPPESWP

-56 EHAMALYWGAEFAT
+56 EHGMALYWGAEFVT
-70 LYNQGSTSIVG
+70 LYNLGAAPIPG
-81 AKHPWALGRPYKE
+81 AKHPWALGKPYKE

-100 DSVSSHFHYV
+100 APVSSHFHYV
-110 TGTRKPLLVPNELL
+110 TDTRKPLLIPDEPL
-124 IIERH
+124 IMERH

-137 DSAFQPVLLD
+137 DSSFQPVLLD
-147 DGTVGGVLQIL
+147 DGTAGGVLQIL

-172 LLSEIG
+172 LLSETG
-178 TRTAG
+178 ARTAG

-193 VAEVAGSYP
+193 VAEVLGSYP

-214 EPGMRR
+214 EPGMLR
-220 PAASA
+220 PAASV
-225 GLPLA
+225 GLRPAPEA
-230 AETDLPSAADGSEVA
+230 ASLSAADGSEIA
-245 ARLAQVVAD
+245 TRLAQVVAD
-254 GAPAT
+254 GAPAA
-259 LPAAAFTGG
+259 LPAAALTGDN
-268 RTAGQHAAAT
+268 TAGLHAAASRL
-278 WIPVGE
+278 PVE
-284 ALALPLHGAGQVE
+284 QALALPLDCAGQVG
-297 GVLVVGLNPCFP
+297 GVLVVGVNPCFP
-309 PAGTYHDFLEVLAS
+309 PAGAYRDFLEVLAA

-328 LSAALAHESAALA
+328 LTAALAHD
-341 HEEQRRRAEALA
+341 EQRRRAEALA

-366 SHEFRTP
+366 SHELRTP

-419 AEAGQTRP
+419 AEAGQMRP
-427 ALEPVDLAGATAE
+427 AFEPVDLAGATAE

-463 PKPVPLDREM
+463 PKPVYLDREM

-493 ARVEMAAA
+493 ARVQVAAA

-516 PADELPRLFE
+516 PADQLPRLFE

-551 LVEAHGGAVGVDS
+551 LVEAHGGTVGVDS
-564 RPGQGTTV
+564 RLGQGTTV

-586 APLAVG
+586 APPAAG
-592 AGSPGETPG
+592 AGSPR
-601 EGGGGRTGRAAAFV
+601 EGGGGRPGRAAAYV

-629 AGTPVPAEAASAPA
+629 A
-643 AGTSVPAAATPVP
+643 ATP
-656 AAATSAPAE
+656 
-665 ATSAARTPHAPATH
+665 AARTPHAPATH
-679 DAPDPGPYETD
+679 DAPHGPGPHETD
-690 RPHRPRLLVVDDNAD
+690 RPHPARLLVVDDNAD

-726 LAAVETALAQ
+726 RAALDLALAQ

-760 AHPRTA
+760 ADPRTA

-780 ESVQGRH
+780 ESVQGRQ

-811 ELSRLREQALTETR
+811 ELSQLREQVLTETR
-825 NQLAMLASL
+825 NQLAVLATL

-841 ADTLDPDQI
+841 SATLDPDQI
-850 LQTAGQILLPH
+850 LQTAGQILLPD
-861 FADQISIHLTVTA
+861 FADQISIHLTAAA
-874 PDPSQS
+874 PAPAQS
-880 PPAHMAGAPL
+880 PPAYIAGTPL
-890 LAHEDLTTAAT
+890 LAREALATAAT

-935 LVLVRHTGAYSAVEH
+935 LVLVRHTDYSAVEH

-977 LTLQRALLPY
+977 LTLQRALLPH

-996 LATQYRAS
+996 LATHYRAS

-1023 SVGLAIG
+1023 AVGLAIG

-1062 VLTRLDAYLQS
+1062 VLARLDAYLQS
-1073 LETDRF
+1073 LATERF
-1079 ATCLYAVYDPHRH
+1079 ATCLYAVYNPHRH
-1092 RLSYAA
+1092 RLRYAA
-1098 SGHPPPLLV
+1098 SGHLPPLLV

-1118 ALPLGLGSAP
+1118 ALPLGLGSTP
-1128 VDRDVAFPPGTSLLL
+1128 IDREVAFPPGTSLLL

-1154 SLDDG
+1154 SLDDC
-1159 LATLRQTCAALP
+1159 LAALRQTCGALP
-1171 APARTDPQQ
+1171 VAARTDPQQ
-1180 ITERALELLNTPDR
+1180 IIERALELLNAPDR
-1194 VDDDAALLAAT
+1194 VDDDTALLAAT
-1205 AEPSRR
+1205 AEPSWR
-1211 TGGDQ
+1211 TGDPQTAGRAIQPTATTRRHGY